1 MTAERPLRIGVCPQP
16 HSGSDTDLFMSAA
29 QQIFIY
35 KQFCQGDEICVLLS
49 LRGQVRQLEDIP
61 GPSRFSLGHRFS
73 PTQARGGDGTPREAG
88 VGGGHSVAKR
98 GKSCLS
104 SELPKSPQW
113 DRNYGWIGL

>member
-61 GPSRFSLGHRFS
+61 GPSRFSLGHRRS
-73 PTQARGGDGTPREAG
+73 PTQAMGGDGTPREAG
-88 VGGGHSVAKR
+88 VGGVTVW
-98 GKSCLS
+98 
-104 SELPKSPQW
+104 PKGG
-113 DRNYGWIGL
+113 RAA

>member
-88 VGGGHSVAKR
+88 VGGVTVWPKG
-98 GKSCLS
+98 GKAA
-104 SELPKSPQW
+104 
-113 DRNYGWIGL
+113 